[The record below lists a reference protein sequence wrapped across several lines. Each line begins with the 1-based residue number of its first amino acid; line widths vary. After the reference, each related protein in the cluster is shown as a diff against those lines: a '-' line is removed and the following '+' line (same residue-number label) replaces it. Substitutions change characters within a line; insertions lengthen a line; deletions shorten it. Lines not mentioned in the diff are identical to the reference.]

1 MVITKPY
8 VVSKGSSLEGS
19 SSFSILLELVKVVGN
34 EN

>member
-8 VVSKGSSLEGS
+8 VSKGSSLEGS
-19 SSFSILLELVKVVGN
+19 SSFSILLELVKVIGN